1 MYPGPFTVAGN
12 LTKTC
17 LSSVLSFYVIW
28 FISANQ
34 SSVKMQGSFIC
45 SELKYSLS
53 KFQKLSKCLVA
64 RKANFLFLSL
74 AFSLFLSLAFSL
86 SLSAFYNLLLD
97 ITGAWGLWGAVLIF
111 LRYFL
116 ISENDF
122 FYIKNSNFLY
132 QKTIFWYQKFEFLI
146 SEKTIYF
153 LI

>member
-1 MYPGPFTVAGN
+1 MLIEFRYKICIIIQTYLLKNPECCCVSRSFHCCRAGN

-64 RKANFLFLSL
+64 RKANFLSFFLL
-74 AFSLFLSLAFSL
+74 LSL
-86 SLSAFYNLLLD
+86 SLSLLNSYNLLLD
-97 ITGAWGLWGAVLIF
+97 INIF
-111 LRYFL
+111 LAG
-116 ISENDF
+116 
-122 FYIKNSNFLY
+122 
-132 QKTIFWYQKFEFLI
+132 QV
-146 SEKTIYF
+146 
-153 LI
+153 

>member
-1 MYPGPFTVAGN
+1 MLIEFRYKICIIIQTYLLKNPECCCVSRSFHCCRAGN

-53 KFQKLSKCLVA
+53 KFQKLSKWLVA

-86 SLSAFYNLLLD
+86 PLSAIYNLLLD
-97 ITGAWGLWGAVLIF
+97 ITGA
-111 LRYFL
+111 
-116 ISENDF
+116 
-122 FYIKNSNFLY
+122 
-132 QKTIFWYQKFEFLI
+132 
-146 SEKTIYF
+146 
-153 LI
+153 